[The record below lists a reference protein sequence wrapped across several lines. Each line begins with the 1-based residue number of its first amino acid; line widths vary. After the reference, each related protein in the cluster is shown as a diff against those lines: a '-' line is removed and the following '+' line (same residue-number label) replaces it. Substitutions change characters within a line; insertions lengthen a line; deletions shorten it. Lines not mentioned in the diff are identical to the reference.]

1 VVKTE
6 NQIQLYCQ
14 QNDSYLKK
22 NAIQGWLQQLMQQTK
37 GIILQIFANV
47 NSLFAFVNALTAK
60 MNTFC

>member
-37 GIILQIFANV
+37 GII
-47 NSLFAFVNALTAK
+47 
-60 MNTFC
+60 